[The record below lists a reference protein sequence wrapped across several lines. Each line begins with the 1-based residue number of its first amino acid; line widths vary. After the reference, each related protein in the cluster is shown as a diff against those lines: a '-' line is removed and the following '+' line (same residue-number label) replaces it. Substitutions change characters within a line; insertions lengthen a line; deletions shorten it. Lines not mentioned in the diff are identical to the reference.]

1 MDYRRDRVKE
11 LLLKGNS
18 HEEISKALRISQP
31 TVSRDI
37 EYIHEGLRKK
47 VDVKTIEDIIGHY
60 YMTLLQLDQL
70 TGSLWRI
77 VMNSRTKDYN
87 KLRAL
92 KQLEECSTQRLLL
105 VDRAVNDAVL
115 PYINE
120 QLEYLKKREL
130 DLKIRERD
138 LKLP

>member
-11 LLLKGNS
+11 LLLKGIS
-18 HEEISKALRISQP
+18 QDEISKALRISQP

-37 EYIHEGLRKK
+37 EFIHEGLRKK

-77 VMNSRTKDYN
+77 VMNS
-87 KLRAL
+87 
-92 KQLEECSTQRLLL
+92 
-105 VDRAVNDAVL
+105 
-115 PYINE
+115 
-120 QLEYLKKREL
+120 
-130 DLKIRERD
+130 
-138 LKLP
+138 